1 MRIKVNV
8 FAAGSVE
15 EYLFESVGDVIRST
29 YEEVEVIDAT
39 GEKVMVLI
47 DAEKVVSAVVDLGIS
62 KEVAKAINILVDVN
76 NKIVNG

>member
-1 MRIKVNV
+1 
-8 FAAGSVE
+8 
-15 EYLFESVGDVIRST
+15 
-29 YEEVEVIDAT
+29 
-39 GEKVMVLI
+39 MVLI

>member
-1 MRIKVNV
+1 MRIKVSV
-8 FAAGSVE
+8 SAAGGVE
-15 EYLFESVGDVIRST
+15 EYLFRSVDDLMRST
-29 YEEVEVIDAT
+29 YEEVEVIDAM

-47 DAEKVVSAVVDLGIS
+47 DAKKVVAAVVDLGIS